1 MEYRNLCTIV
11 MHRFKSNSV
20 CTRGELIIGS
30 SKFQTLE
37 PSSPII
43 PYGAYLLR
51 PTNSPR
57 FSKKYPYNVVL
68 DKKVPEVIGV
78 SGHQG
83 VRIHVGNY
91 PSDTKG
97 CILIGST
104 GTECKLLN
112 SSVAYTSFCN
122 ILHSILIKNP
132 NAFFVL
138 YIYGEDENE

>member
-11 MHRFKSNSV
+11 LHRFKSNSV
-20 CTRGELIIGS
+20 CTRGEIILGS

-37 PSSPII
+37 PSKPII

-51 PTNSPR
+51 PTYSPS
-57 FSKKYPYNVVL
+57 FSSKYPYNSLL
-68 DKKVPEVIGV
+68 DKKVPEVLGV
-78 SGHQG
+78 TGHSG

-97 CILIGST
+97 CILIGKSGSDST
-104 GTECKLLN
+104 LLN
-112 SSVAYTSFCN
+112 SSVAYKEFCVQ
-122 ILHSILIKNP
+122 LQSILIKNP

-138 YIYGEDENE
+138 YIFGEDENE

>member
-11 MHRFKSNSV
+11 LHRFKSNSI

-37 PSSPII
+37 PSTPII
-43 PYGAYLLR
+43 PCGAYLLR

-57 FSKKYPYNVVL
+57 FSNKYPYNSVL

-78 SGHQG
+78 KGHSG

-97 CILIGST
+97 CILLGSA
-104 GTECKLLN
+104 GTESKLFN

-122 ILHSILIKNP
+122 YLHKKLIKNP
-132 NAFFVL
+132 YTFFVL
-138 YIYGEDENE
+138 YTYGEDEHE